1 MRSPPWFKASPPG
14 TSSSLSTPFQS
25 TSLQVYL
32 PPVPLECAVSGCLAH
47 TSWHSPTKPS
57 LSSHSCW
64 WRSTPELCFSSL
76 LCGTSLCVI
85 RNRKNSSFLHF
96 QADTMVSTTY
106 QLFQDHW
113 HALLQKKV
121 TSCLPSSIKF
131 NLLVLLQQY
140 SCAET
145 TCACMQSAPLA
156 KGWSKTYLNS

>member
-64 WRSTPELCFSSL
+64 WRTTPELCFSSL
-76 LCGTSLCVI
+76 LCGTSLYVI
-85 RNRKNSSFLHF
+85 RNRKKLQFPSLSSRHHGKHNIP
-96 QADTMVSTTY
+96 TISR
-106 QLFQDHW
+106 
-113 HALLQKKV
+113 
-121 TSCLPSSIKF
+121 
-131 NLLVLLQQY
+131 
-140 SCAET
+140 
-145 TCACMQSAPLA
+145 PLA
-156 KGWSKTYLNS
+156 CSVTKKGYFMPAFKH